1 MKTKMATLK
10 RVAIPNK
17 TFLNIHLENALI
29 NSRNSYCAT
38 GWYSFHLNPFSFA
51 SSGFPDFADYF
62 INYLEKV
69 LFMTSIS
76 LIFLEDNNFVI
87 FFLKY

>member
-1 MKTKMATLK
+1 MKTKMATQK

-17 TFLNIHLENALI
+17 TSLNIHLENVLI
-29 NSRNSYCAT
+29 NSINSYCAT

-51 SSGFPDFADYF
+51 SSGFPDFADYS

-69 LFMTSIS
+69 LFINSIP
-76 LIFLEDNNFVI
+76 LFFLQGNSFVI
-87 FFLKY
+87 FSL